1 MDELTKLR
9 DAGHGDEPF
18 LRKMMYEAAAWNPD
32 WPHEEVIEA
41 LSNPILARYID
52 GWRRP
57 GDAGVIAERAGEA
70 VGAAWYRLFTADAPG
85 YGFVDERTPEL
96 GLAVV
101 PLYRRHGV
109 GTALLDALIDRARED
124 GYPALSLSVEPSN
137 RSRLMYERAGFEK
150 VGEFGGSWTMRLD
163 LASRPS
169 APDSSAD

>member
-1 MDELTKLR
+1 MDELIKLR
-9 DAGHGDEPF
+9 AAGPGDEPF

-41 LSNPILARYID
+41 LSNPVFARYVD

-57 GDAGVIAERAGEA
+57 GDAGVVAERDGEA
-70 VGAAWYRLFTADAPG
+70 IGAAWYRLFTADTPG

-96 GLAVV
+96 GIAVV

-109 GTALLDALIDRARED
+109 GTALLDALIERARED

-137 RSRLMYERAGFEK
+137 RSRLMYERAGFVR
-150 VGEFGGSWTMRLD
+150 VGEQGGSWTMRLD
-163 LASRPS
+163 LSRSEGS
-169 APDSSAD
+169 ARG

>member
-9 DAGHGDEPF
+9 AAGPGDEPF

-41 LSNPILARYID
+41 LSNPVLARYVD

-57 GDAGVIAERAGEA
+57 GDAGVMAEREGEA
-70 VGAAWYRLFTADAPG
+70 IGAAWYRLFTADAPG

-109 GTALLDALIDRARED
+109 GTALLDALIDRARDD
-124 GYPALSLSVEPSN
+124 GYPALSLSVAPSN
-137 RSRLMYERAGFEK
+137 RSRLMYERAGFQK
-150 VGEFGGSWTMRLD
+150 VGELGGSWTMRLE
-163 LASRPS
+163 LAPGR
-169 APDSSAD
+169 SSQG

>member
-9 DAGHGDEPF
+9 AAGHGDEPF

-41 LSNPILARYID
+41 LSNPVLARYVD

-57 GDAGVIAERAGEA
+57 GDAGVIAERDGEA

-101 PLYRRHGV
+101 PLHRRGGV
-109 GTALLDALIDRARED
+109 GTALLDALVERARED
-124 GYPALSLSVEPSN
+124 GYPALSLSVAVHN
-137 RSRLMYERAGFEK
+137 RSRLMYERAGFVK
-150 VGEFGGSWTMRLD
+150 VGEAGDSWTMRLD
-163 LASRPS
+163 LAGRS
-169 APDSSAD
+169 ARG